1 MSSQTPD
8 GPPRAALIAAL
19 VVAVGGVVAVI
30 ATIAVMQRAPQAQP
44 VAIAALPAPAAQSPQ
59 CAALVDALPAELGD
73 YRRAPLVDPAPPGTA
88 AWQREQPGEALILR
102 CGLDRPAEFVTGAP
116 VQVVDEVQW
125 FRVQEPGA
133 AQDSRSTWF
142 AVDRPVYVALTLP
155 ADSGPTPIQVL
166 SQTIAETWPARA
178 PEPGPVGPPPR

>member
-1 MSSQTPD
+1 M
-8 GPPRAALIAAL
+8 
-19 VVAVGGVVAVI
+19 I

-59 CAALVDALPAELGD
+59 CAALVDALPDRA
-73 YRRAPLVDPAPPGTA
+73 RRLPPRPAGGPGAAGRPPPGSA
-88 AWQREQPGEALILR
+88 EQPGEALILR

-166 SQTIAETWPARA
+166 SQTIAETLPARA